1 MLLEN
6 YNCNIDNLHNFL
18 TLELKDSII
27 IPVLTSNIAINSGN
41 DDYSN
46 FAYSNFELNCNIDP
60 NLESNM
66 TVDLNKSKLKHS
78 IIKNIAYKNDIKT
91 RQDAEYYFN
100 KISVSNDDPDKIPY
114 YLDFVNE
121 FKLLNDVIEK
131 SSNDT
136 YPPDEEYDPY
146 KDTKKSAIELKSFIV
161 KELNNKKLLEKAID
175 TYLGP
180 TILNKYN
187 VIDIVVCCAIII
199 IAILLYSSKS
209 LMNIYISGILLIMF
223 VLMIVF
229 ITILFI

>member
-6 YNCNIDNLHNFL
+6 YNCNIDNLHIFL
-18 TLELKDSII
+18 ALELKDSII

-46 FAYSNFELNCNIDP
+46 FAYSNFELNCNIEP

-66 TVDLNKSKLKHS
+66 TIDLNKSKLKHS

-100 KISVSNDDPDKIPY
+100 KISFSNDDPDKIPY

-131 SSNDT
+131 SNNAKSDL
-136 YPPDEEYDPY
+136 Y

-187 VIDIVVCCAIII
+187 VIDIVICCAIII

-229 ITILFI
+229 FTILFI

>member
-18 TLELKDSII
+18 ALELKDSII

-46 FAYSNFELNCNIDP
+46 FAYSNFELNCNIES

-66 TVDLNKSKLKHS
+66 TIDLNKSKLKHS

-100 KISVSNDDPDKIPY
+100 KISVSNDPDKIPY

-131 SSNDT
+131 SDNKNVS
-136 YPPDEEYDPY
+136 DPY
-146 KDTKKSAIELKSFIV
+146 KNTNKSAIELKSFIV

-187 VIDIVVCCAIII
+187 VIDIVICCAIII

-223 VLMIVF
+223 VLIIVF

>member
-18 TLELKDSII
+18 ALELKDSII

-46 FAYSNFELNCNIDP
+46 FAYSNFELNCNIES

-66 TVDLNKSKLKHS
+66 TIDLNKSKLKHS

-100 KISVSNDDPDKIPY
+100 KISVSNDPDKIPY

-131 SSNDT
+131 SDNKNVS
-136 YPPDEEYDPY
+136 DPY
-146 KDTKKSAIELKSFIV
+146 KNTNKSAIELKSFIV

-187 VIDIVVCCAIII
+187 VIDIVICCAIII

-223 VLMIVF
+223 VLMIY
-229 ITILFI
+229 L

>member
-18 TLELKDSII
+18 ALELKDSII

-78 IIKNIAYKNDIKT
+78 IIKNIAYSNEIKT

-100 KISVSNDDPDKIPY
+100 EISKNTADDYQKDKIPY

-121 FKLLNDVIEK
+121 FKLLNDVIDD
-131 SSNDT
+131 SDDSDARR
-136 YPPDEEYDPY
+136 
-146 KDTKKSAIELKSFIV
+146 SAIELKTFIV
-161 KELNNKKLLEKAID
+161 KETNNKDLLKKATE

-180 TILNKYN
+180 TILGKYN
-187 VIDIVVCCAIII
+187 LIFSLD
-199 IAILLYSSKS
+199 LLS
-209 LMNIYISGILLIMF
+209 
-223 VLMIVF
+223 
-229 ITILFI
+229 LFIVTSVKSTISLINGRYF

>member
-18 TLELKDSII
+18 ALELKDSII

-46 FAYSNFELNCNIDP
+46 FAYSNFELNCNIES

-100 KISVSNDDPDKIPY
+100 KISVSNDPDKIPY

-131 SSNDT
+131 SDNKNVS
-136 YPPDEEYDPY
+136 DPY
-146 KDTKKSAIELKSFIV
+146 KNTNKSAIELKSFIV

-187 VIDIVVCCAIII
+187 VIDIVICCAIII

-209 LMNIYISGILLIMF
+209 LMNIYISGILLIMY
-223 VLMIVF
+223 VLIIVF
-229 ITILFI
+229 FTILFI

>member
-18 TLELKDSII
+18 ALELRDSII

-41 DDYSN
+41 NDYSN
-46 FAYSNFELNCNIDP
+46 FAYSNFELNCNIKL

-66 TVDLNKSKLKHS
+66 TKDLNKSKLKHS

-100 KISVSNDDPDKIPY
+100 KISVSNDPDKIPY

-131 SSNDT
+131 SDNEKSNN
-136 YPPDEEYDPY
+136 DPY
-146 KDTKKSAIELKSFIV
+146 KNTKKSAIELKSFIV

-187 VIDIVVCCAIII
+187 VIDVVICCVIIV
-199 IAILLYSSKS
+199 IAILIYSSKS

-229 ITILFI
+229 FTILFI

>member
-6 YNCNIDNLHNFL
+6 YNCNIDNLHKFL
-18 TLELKDSII
+18 ALELKDSII

-46 FAYSNFELNCNIDP
+46 FAYNGTYSPD
-60 NLESNM
+60 M
-66 TVDLNKSKLKHS
+66 TNDMTKDLNKSKLKHS

-100 KISVSNDDPDKIPY
+100 KISVNDDPDKIPY

-131 SSNDT
+131 SNNAKSDL
-136 YPPDEEYDPY
+136 Y

-187 VIDIVVCCAIII
+187 VIDIVICCAIII

-229 ITILFI
+229 FTILFI

>member
-18 TLELKDSII
+18 ALELRDSII

-41 DDYSN
+41 DNYSN
-46 FAYSNFELNCNIDP
+46 FAYSNFELNCNIEP

-66 TVDLNKSKLKHS
+66 TIDLNKSKLKHS

-100 KISVSNDDPDKIPY
+100 KISFSNDDPDKIPY

-121 FKLLNDVIEK
+121 FKLLNDVIENSDNAK
-131 SSNDT
+131 I
-136 YPPDEEYDPY
+136 ELY

-187 VIDIVVCCAIII
+187 VIDIVICCAIII

>member
-18 TLELKDSII
+18 ALELKDSII

-100 KISVSNDDPDKIPY
+100 KISFSNDDPDKIPY

-121 FKLLNDVIEK
+121 FKLLNDVIEN

-136 YPPDEEYDPY
+136 YSTDPY
-146 KDTKKSAIELKSFIV
+146 KDPKKSAIELKSFIV

-187 VIDIVVCCAIII
+187 VIDIVICCAIII

>member
-18 TLELKDSII
+18 ALELKDSII

-46 FAYSNFELNCNIDP
+46 FAYSNFELNCNIES

-66 TVDLNKSKLKHS
+66 TIDLNKSKLKHS

-100 KISVSNDDPDKIPY
+100 KISVSNDPDKIPY

-131 SSNDT
+131 SDNKNVS
-136 YPPDEEYDPY
+136 DPY
-146 KDTKKSAIELKSFIV
+146 KNTNKSAIELKSFIV

-187 VIDIVVCCAIII
+187 VIDIVICCAIII

>member
-18 TLELKDSII
+18 ALELKDSII

-46 FAYSNFELNCNIDP
+46 FAYSNFELNCNIES

-66 TVDLNKSKLKHS
+66 TIDLNKSKLKHS

-100 KISVSNDDPDKIPY
+100 KISVNDDLDKIPY

-121 FKLLNDVIEK
+121 FKLLNDVIEN
-131 SSNDT
+131 SSNDK
-136 YPPDEEYDPY
+136 YPNDPY
-146 KDTKKSAIELKSFIV
+146 KNTNKSAIELKSFIV

-187 VIDIVVCCAIII
+187 VIDIVICCAIII

>member
-18 TLELKDSII
+18 ALELKDSII

-46 FAYSNFELNCNIDP
+46 FAYSNFELNCNIES

-66 TVDLNKSKLKHS
+66 TIDLNKSKLKHS

-100 KISVSNDDPDKIPY
+100 KISVSNDLDKIPY

-136 YPPDEEYDPY
+136 YPDDPY
-146 KDTKKSAIELKSFIV
+146 KNTNKSAIELKSFIV

-229 ITILFI
+229 FTILFI

>member
-6 YNCNIDNLHNFL
+6 YNCNIDNLHKFL
-18 TLELKDSII
+18 ALELKDSII

-46 FAYSNFELNCNIDP
+46 FAYNGTYSSD
-60 NLESNM
+60 SSDM
-66 TVDLNKSKLKHS
+66 TIDLNKSKLKHS

-136 YPPDEEYDPY
+136 YPDDPY
-146 KDTKKSAIELKSFIV
+146 KNTNKSAIELKSFIV

-180 TILNKYN
+180 TIINKYN

-199 IAILLYSSKS
+199 IAILLYSVKAYV
-209 LMNIYISGILLIMF
+209 NIYISGILALMF